1 MIFSARAKQKSV
13 SIWNLVENPD
23 NEAANERAWKKRIVE
38 ILCAIRFN
46 IHVQSGW
53 GAAAIKC
60 TLKNKY
66 RTNVV
71 CASTWKRWE
80 RFFCWPKNSHRN
92 GWDWED
98 ARDSLFRQFCRLAAD
113 NRNLK
118 SSTRCNNSHTYK
130 KYMHSTGP
138 VTPTWCMATRPTTH
152 SDSHNQCLS
161 APRPPSASALSRR
174 VLNETLNC
182 CWRTWMKTVTATAAA
197 EKKKHI
203 ADIARATSKY
213 GTTKTR
219 FRFTLP
225 HPLSFS
231 LADFFFSLL
240 FSARILLRFQFRL
253 RCAQPFR

>member
-23 NEAANERAWKKRIVE
+23 NEPANERAWKKRIVE
-38 ILCAIRFN
+38 ILCAIRLN

-197 EKKKHI
+197 EKKNISQISRAQRANTARRKH
-203 ADIARATSKY
+203 DFVS
-213 GTTKTR
+213 
-219 FRFTLP
+219 
-225 HPLSFS
+225 LSPILFPS
-231 LADFFFSLL
+231 RWQIFFFSLL